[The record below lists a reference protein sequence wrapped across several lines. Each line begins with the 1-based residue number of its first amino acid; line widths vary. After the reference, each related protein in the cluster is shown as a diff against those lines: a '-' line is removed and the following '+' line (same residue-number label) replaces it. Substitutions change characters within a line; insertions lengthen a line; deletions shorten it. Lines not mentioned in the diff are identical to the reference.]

1 MIKRLMLVGACSVWA
16 AIPQSKQIFILSP
29 SLEVVKTLNLSQG
42 PMALCFTP
50 SLDTVWVGTWSGE
63 VYSIDVK
70 SHKVIARKIHRK
82 KVNVILFDEVLNRLW
97 TVADDKTMSVVNLE
111 NNMFVQEAVIELEE
125 WASCMALI
133 KGRIWTGLNN
143 GSVCLYNAKTLQ
155 LESTLREAHSR
166 TVTVVHYC
174 KVENVGKQNEDKST
188 VWTGSLDETC
198 FVWKC
203 K

>member
-1 MIKRLMLVGACSVWA
+1 
-16 AIPQSKQIFILSP
+16 
-29 SLEVVKTLNLSQG
+29 
-42 PMALCFTP
+42 
-50 SLDTVWVGTWSGE
+50 
-63 VYSIDVK
+63 
-70 SHKVIARKIHRK
+70 
-82 KVNVILFDEVLNRLW
+82 
-97 TVADDKTMSVVNLE
+97 
-111 NNMFVQEAVIELEE
+111 MFVQEAVIELEE

-143 GSVCLYNAKTLQ
+143 GSVCLYNAKVAVSLLQHPCFFLLCQTLQ

-203 K
+203 KQHWPCVFPAVLGGSTSSRQCSFEDIIIFIAANNYTSICACYHVNSIATWNKQLQ